1 MENDRFAQNSL
12 WTLPKDAKLGI
23 FIHCDVNGMPHAY
36 PLTTPNKSVGEIAIR
51 PGIDRC
57 V

>member
-23 FIHCDVNGMPHAY
+23 FIHCDVNGMLHAY